1 MHHRIAAIVAGAM
14 LMGAPIGGA
23 AAQGIP
29 LVPQRPTIGIM
40 AGVNLS
46 KISGDDITS
55 ADNRTGFLGG
65 IFVTFHLTNTFAIQ
79 PEAIYSQRGASD
91 NSDPDFDAT
100 FKLDYIDVPVLL
112 RFDIPVVGPI
122 RPFFVA
128 GPSFGLQVKCAI
140 GVEGQGAS
148 ASVDCDQIGQDSDI
162 QFENKT
168 FDLSGVVGAGLDFRL
183 GGHTLMVGAR
193 YQHGFSDVVKDA
205 SVKNRTWSVVA
216 GLGF

>member
-1 MHHRIAAIVAGAM
+1 MHQRIAAIIAGAM
-14 LMGAPIGGA
+14 LMGAPVGGA

-40 AGVNLS
+40 AGVNLA

-55 ADNRTGFLGG
+55 ADNRTGFLAGL
-65 IFVTFHLTNTFAIQ
+65 FMTFHLTNTFAIQ
-79 PEAIYSQRGASD
+79 PEVVYSQRGASD
-91 NSDPDFDAT
+91 NSDPNFEAT
-100 FKLDYIDVPVLL
+100 FKMDYIDIPVLL
-112 RFDIPVVGPI
+112 RYDIPVVGPI

-128 GPSFGLQVKCAI
+128 GPSFGLQVKCAV
-140 GVEGQGAS
+140 GVEGQGVD
-148 ASVDCDQIGQDSDI
+148 ASVDCDQLGQDAEV

-168 FDLSGVVGAGLDFRL
+168 FDLSGVLGAGLDFRL

-205 SVKNRTWSVVA
+205 SAKSRTWSVVA